1 MGCPG
6 VRSRVGGVS
15 VSDSLYE
22 RQKRYYDLRAPE
34 YDRGAWEPETALQAA
49 EHAQIVDVLTALPP
63 ARTLDVGCGTGLLTQ
78 HLRGEITLLDASEAM
93 LRLAGERVPR
103 ARRVHAE
110 APPLPFAESSFDR
123 VFSSHFLDH
132 LEAHDRQRFLSEAR
146 RVAAE
151 LVLVQQAGTP
161 THREGREVRVLED
174 GSTHEIYKVYFTPE
188 SLRAE
193 VGGGEFLHSGSV
205 FMVLRRSWG
214 DPEGI

>member
-15 VSDSLYE
+15 VSDGLYE

-49 EHAQIVDVLTALPP
+49 EHAQIVDVLTALPR

-93 LRLAGERVPR
+93 LRLAGERVPH

-123 VFSSHFLDH
+123 VFSSHFFDH
-132 LEAHDRQRFLSEAR
+132 LEALDRQRFLLETR

-151 LVLVQQAGTP
+151 LVLVQQAGTQ

-188 SLRAE
+188 TLRAE

-205 FMVLRRSWG
+205 FMALRRSWG

>member
-1 MGCPG
+1 
-6 VRSRVGGVS
+6 VGGVS

-34 YDRGAWEPETALQAA
+34 YDRRAWEPETALQAA
-49 EHAQIVDVLTALPP
+49 EHARIVDVLTALPP

-93 LRLAGERVPR
+93 LRLAGERVPH

-110 APPLPFAESSFDR
+110 APPLPFAASSFDR
-123 VFSSHFLDH
+123 VFSSHFFDH
-132 LEAHDRQRFLSEAR
+132 LEAHDRQRFLLEAR

-151 LVLVQQAGTP
+151 LVLVQQAGTQ
-161 THREGREVRVLED
+161 THREGREVRVLEN

-188 SLRAE
+188 TLHAE